1 MIIFYFRNMIKNNTI
16 HKTTCIIVLCFGYY
30 FLMAI
35 PFSAIHQ
42 TLSSTNSQKDATLLI
57 VRVFTNNNKITYLKN
72 KLDTGSTSDKEKISI
87 QNQYEEALDSRNVY
101 IHRLTNGFKEHFTV
115 CDILFIPDTLFKDH
129 LNGDVVTF
137 TNTTGQT
144 ISSIQKYNKIMY
156 MLYDDD
162 EYKILLHDSDGNAMK
177 SPWPFRKNTIFP
189 TIKRLINKNNYLDSQ
204 IKWFDEK
211 LTKLIHN

>member
-1 MIIFYFRNMIKNNTI
+1 
-16 HKTTCIIVLCFGYY
+16 
-30 FLMAI
+30 MAI